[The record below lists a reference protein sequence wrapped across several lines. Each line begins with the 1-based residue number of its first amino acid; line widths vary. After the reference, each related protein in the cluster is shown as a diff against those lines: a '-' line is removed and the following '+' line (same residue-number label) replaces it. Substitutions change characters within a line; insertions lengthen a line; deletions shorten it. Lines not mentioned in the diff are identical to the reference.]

1 MISEMT
7 RVTYSSSAIHIISPI
22 FRMPR
27 SGMLPMDVPN
37 ALKDVEE
44 VVVTH
49 TKTSRGTVTRQKV
62 VPIVLPT
69 PEGSGQPSKSKK
81 KSLSAP
87 KRTTTR
93 SDKGIPTDHLTE
105 FVEDTPFRDEQDYE
119 VPDLIVE
126 PSRPK
131 ASVGTISNPDSRAH
145 QCSHRLR
152 SINGLSFGMAIS
164 IYY

>member
-1 MISEMT
+1 MISEPT
-7 RVTYSSSAIHIISPI
+7 RVTYSLSRIHIISPI

-27 SGMLPMDVPN
+27 SGMLPVDVPN
-37 ALKDVEE
+37 ALKNVEE

-81 KSLSAP
+81 KSSSAP
-87 KRTTTR
+87 KRTTPR
-93 SDKGIPTDHLTE
+93 SDKGIPTEDLTE
-105 FVEDTPFRDEQDYE
+105 FVEDTPFMDEQDYE
-119 VPDLIVE
+119 VPDPIVE
-126 PSRPK
+126 PGRPK
-131 ASVGTISNPDSRAH
+131 ASVCTISNPGSRAH
-145 QCSHRLR
+145 QRSHRPR
-152 SINGLSFGMAIS
+152 SINGLSFGIAIS